1 MIIDYS
7 QKRDGIELSY
17 VNDNGQIEIET
28 VKLDSGYYA
37 YVECLDSDEER
48 IPNLKSFTGKSIK
61 KEPAKY
67 FFHHNINEF
76 LTYDLKNNYPSI
88 YEKVSKLNI
97 PLLYS
102 VDIETEITDEF
113 GYSNQEKAENRILSI
128 TITDINMNSIM
139 FVVKN
144 PEHPVIT
151 PTDKGYIYGV
161 IQEAL
166 GEHKS
171 KYEYNFEVRTF
182 ETETEMLDLFLV
194 DINKYFHV
202 IIGWNFLGY
211 DMIYIANRCEKL
223 GLDLGKA
230 SPTFKTI
237 THKLETRKHAK
248 EEEKVDVKLPLH
260 RVIADY
266 MMMFKKSLTYNNL
279 ESYSLNAISDK
290 ILGLSKVI
298 YDGNLRKLY
307 EEDYLR
313 FIGYAFIDTI
323 LVMLIHKAVNLY
335 NVDFFQSYYT
345 NVPYLKISQ
354 NAISE
359 ALVYNEL
366 REQNVFLLS
375 TEKTQPVKREY
386 QGGFVKDPVKKI
398 SLGVFG
404 IDFSSLYP
412 NSINTIGISPE
423 RKVQSINV
431 NEEGWPLTKDD
442 EDIWN
447 AWKAQGYT
455 LSPMGRIYDSRTDGL
470 YPRIEKKLLA
480 QRNEFRNYEDDIFLN
495 IIETLEKRKKEIL
508 DNQK

>member
-1 MIIDYS
+1 MIIDYA

-17 VNDNGQIEIET
+17 VNDSGQIEIEN
-28 VKLDSGYYA
+28 VKLNEGYYA
-37 YVECLDSDEER
+37 YVECLDSDENK
-48 IPNLKSFTGKSIK
+48 IPNLKSFKGSSIK
-61 KEPAKY
+61 KEASKY

-76 LTYDLKNNYPSI
+76 LTYDLKNNYPSV

-102 VDIETEITDEF
+102 VDIETDITDEF
-113 GYSNQEKAENRILSI
+113 GYSNQERAENPIRSISI
-128 TITDINMNSIM
+128 TDTNLNSIM
-139 FVVKN
+139 FIVKN
-144 PEHPVIT
+144 PEHPEISI
-151 PTDKGYIYGV
+151 TDKGYIQNV
-161 IQEAL
+161 ISDAL

-171 KYEYNFEVRTF
+171 KYEYNFEVKVF
-182 ETETEMLDLFLV
+182 ETEAEMLDLFLI

-202 IIGWNFLGY
+202 IVGWNFLGY
-211 DMIYIANRCEKL
+211 DMIYIGNRCEKL
-223 GLDLGKA
+223 GIDLAKA
-230 SPTFKTI
+230 SPSFKTI
-237 THKLETRKHAK
+237 THKIETRKHAK
-248 EEEKVDVKLPLH
+248 EDEKVDVKLPVH
-260 RVIADY
+260 RIIADY
-266 MMMFKKSLTYNNL
+266 MVMFKKSLTYNNL
-279 ESYSLNAISDK
+279 ESYSLNSISEK
-290 ILGLSKVI
+290 ILGLQKVL

-323 LVMLIHKAVNLY
+323 LVMLIHKMVNLY

-359 ALVYNEL
+359 ALVYAEL
-366 REQNVFLLS
+366 REENIFLLA
-375 TEKTQPVKREY
+375 TEKTSPVKREY

-412 NSINTIGISPE
+412 NAINTIGISPE
-423 RKVQSINV
+423 RKVQAINV
-431 NEEGWPLTKDD
+431 NSEGWPAFEKD
-442 EDIWN
+442 EEIWQK
-447 AWKAQGYT
+447 WKAQGYT

-480 QRNEFRNYEDDIFLN
+480 QRKEFRVYEDDIYLN
-495 IIETLEKRKKEIL
+495 ILETLNNRKQEIL
-508 DNQK
+508 NTQK